1 MNEASEGPTIA
12 GAGTGEPLFYQTH
25 VFCCL
30 NERVP
35 GHPRGCCKEKG
46 SEPLRAYMKKRV
58 GELNLERVRI
68 NQALCLDR
76 CELGPNL
83 VIYPE
88 GTWYTYANEA
98 DIDEIIQTHLVEGGR
113 VERLM
118 LHNDQT
124 EPRP

>member
-1 MNEASEGPTIA
+1 MAKIQSPGDHPA
-12 GAGTGEPLFYQTH
+12 DEPLFYDKH
-25 VFCCL
+25 VFVCL
-30 NERVP
+30 NERAP

-46 SEPLRAYMKKRV
+46 SVELRGYMKQQV
-58 GELNLERVRI
+58 GERGIEGVRI

-88 GTWYTYANEA
+88 GTWYSFKTEA
-98 DIDEIIQTHLVEGGR
+98 DIDEIIDTHLVAGER

-118 LHNDQT
+118 LAVDQT
-124 EPRP
+124 EFEK